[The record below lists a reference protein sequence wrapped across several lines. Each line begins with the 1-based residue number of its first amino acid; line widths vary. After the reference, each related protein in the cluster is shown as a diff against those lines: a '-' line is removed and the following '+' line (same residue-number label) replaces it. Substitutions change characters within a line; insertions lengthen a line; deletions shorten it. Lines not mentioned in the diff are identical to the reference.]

1 MRFEVRDI
9 RVERGGRR
17 VLDGLSFALAPG
29 EALIVTGP
37 NGAGKSTLLR
47 VLAGL
52 LPLKQG
58 RIAIGGAED
67 PPPCAELAHYV
78 GHADGNKA
86 SLTAAENLS
95 FWAAMLR
102 SRQGR
107 GTSLPPAEALTA
119 FALAHAS
126 DLPVAV
132 LSAGQKRRVALARLL
147 VAPRP
152 IWLLDEPLNALDA
165 ASQARLSHL
174 MHAHLGQGGM
184 IVAATHSA
192 LDLPNAR
199 QLTLRQ

>member
-1 MRFEVRDI
+1 MRLEVSDI

-17 VLDGLSFALAPG
+17 VLDGLSFDLAPG

-95 FWAAMLR
+95 FWAAMLK

-107 GTSLPPAEALTA
+107 GTILRPAEALA
-119 FALAHAS
+119 SFALAHAT

-152 IWLLDEPLNALDA
+152 IWLLDEPMNALDA
-165 ASQARLSHL
+165 ASQMRLAELMQNHLARS
-174 MHAHLGQGGM
+174 GM
-184 IVAATHSA
+184 IVAATHGA
-192 LDLPNAR
+192 LVLSNAR
-199 QLTLRQ
+199 QLPLGQ